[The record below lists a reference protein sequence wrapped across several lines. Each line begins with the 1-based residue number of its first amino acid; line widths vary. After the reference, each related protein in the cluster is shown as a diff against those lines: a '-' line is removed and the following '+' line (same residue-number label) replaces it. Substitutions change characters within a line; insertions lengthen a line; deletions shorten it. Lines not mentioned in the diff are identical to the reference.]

1 MLRRLEAAV
10 ILRIKRKFSS
20 AHRLPQYDGD
30 CADLHGHTWQ
40 VVFEIE
46 GPVLANGMVYDF
58 KRLKPLLEKLLPDHK
73 YLNDFVA
80 NPTAENICSYLFEK
94 SSAALAGKDLVLKT
108 LEVWE
113 NEDAAAVIRK

>member
-1 MLRRLEAAV
+1 M

-20 AHRLPQYDGD
+20 AHRLPDYNGD
-30 CADLHGHTWQ
+30 CANLHGHTWH
-40 VVFEIE
+40 VTFEIE
-46 GPVLANGMVYDF
+46 GPVAGSGMVCDF
-58 KRLKPLLEKLLPDHK
+58 KVLKPLLDSALPDHK

-94 SSAALAGKDLVLKT
+94 VSAMLKERGLKLVT

-113 NEDAAAVIRK
+113 NEDAAAVIRI

>member
-1 MLRRLEAAV
+1 MLLRAGATV
-10 ILRIKRKFSS
+10 ILRIRRKFSS
-20 AHRLPQYDGD
+20 AHRLPQYKGD

-40 VVFEIE
+40 VFFEIE
-46 GPVLANGMVYDF
+46 GPIMPNGMVYDF
-58 KRLKPLLEKLLPDHK
+58 KELKPMLENLLPDHK

-94 SSAALAGKDLVLKT
+94 SFAALSEKNLVLKT

-113 NEDAAAVIRK
+113 NEDAAAIIRR